1 MDFLE
6 KAQKSQISQL
16 SQVNDGKSTINA
28 GKNGEQLQKNI
39 MNDVNENTYLPE
51 SPEMLNQEIVKW
63 KQRVQGGGEIKAG
76 AVKHTNGAN
85 PE

>member
-1 MDFLE
+1 
-6 KAQKSQISQL
+6 
-16 SQVNDGKSTINA
+16 
-28 GKNGEQLQKNI
+28 
-39 MNDVNENTYLPE
+39 MNDVNENTYFLE

-76 AVKHTNGAN
+76 AVKHTNRAK